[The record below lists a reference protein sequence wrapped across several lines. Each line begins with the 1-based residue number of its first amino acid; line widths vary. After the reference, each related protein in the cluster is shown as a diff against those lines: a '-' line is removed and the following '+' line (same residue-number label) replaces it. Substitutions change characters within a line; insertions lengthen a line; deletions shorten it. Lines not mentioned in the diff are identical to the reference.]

1 MARHGENIRKRKDG
15 RWEGRY
21 PVYSEKKERRVY
33 CSVYGRT
40 YDEVREK
47 LTIKKNLVKGH
58 PETVEREDSQKI
70 HILKSISFSE
80 AAQDWLEQVRKKR
93 KLSTYIYRHFIFQ

>member
-1 MARHGENIRKRKDG
+1 MVSFMVKNLRSYGTERKILMARHGENIRKRKDG

-58 PETVEREDSQKI
+58 PETVERADSQKI
-70 HILKSISFSE
+70 HI
-80 AAQDWLEQVRKKR
+80 D
-93 KLSTYIYRHFIFQ
+93 LSPPV